1 MALIGALAYHHRELL
16 PILQEQ
22 LTDDDGQVLPHL
34 VMADVVRWLV
44 AHRSSRPEGVRSVLN
59 WLEDA
64 YERGDDDVRD
74 VIAISG
80 VEMIPDPGTDGAELR
95 RMLGPHL
102 SSVDPWAR

>member
-1 MALIGALAYHHRELL
+1 MK
-16 PILQEQ
+16 
-22 LTDDDGQVLPHL
+22 
-34 VMADVVRWLV
+34 
-44 AHRSSRPEGVRSVLN
+44 SRQPEVVRSVLN
-59 WLEDA
+59 WPEGA

-95 RMLGPHL
+95 RLGPHL